1 MDTIFKNHTVNTI
14 ELDTSL
20 ANSINQ
26 IKKTAAENTVAIGKP
41 KQTDEPWRRT
51 DIKNFN
57 LEQYVPNDEGL
68 NIEIEMD
75 EQAFEILSISEAI
88 QKYPDQVSKIFGQ
101 IITKEDGF
109 FGEFAL
115 ATTENTLFVYLPKNK
130 TADSTPHIQINLS
143 QENTLGSAHILVYV
157 DDNASGELYIS
168 YTSSENKNIA
178 YTGVTE
184 VFIGKDSKF
193 TLIEKQ
199 EFGKQTWNMMTEK
212 AIVNQNSNLKWIH
225 GGFGS
230 LLTKNFSTVE
240 LHDKGSEAR
249 LYGAVFVNKDQLLDY
264 DTQQNHL
271 APHTFS
277 DLDFKI
283 AAKENGRSVWQGMI
297 YVDPIAQQTDAYQ
310 NNQNLI
316 LSEDAH
322 IDAIPGLEIQANDV
336 SCSHG
341 SSMLNLLEREIFYL
355 LSRGIDKETAEKTLI
370 EGYFHAVTD
379 HIDNEEIKE
388 EFALSI
394 ENKLQ

>member
-1 MDTIFKNHTVNTI
+1 MNTIFKNHAIQKINL
-14 ELDTSL
+14 ESSL
-20 ANSINQ
+20 ADSINE
-26 IKKTAAENTVAIGKP
+26 IKQKAGNNTLLIGKP

-51 DIKNFN
+51 NIKKFN
-57 LEQYVPNDEGL
+57 LEDFTPNQEGISFEL
-68 NIEIEMD
+68 DMD
-75 EQAFEILSISEAI
+75 EEAFKVLPISDAM
-88 QKYPDQVSKIFGQ
+88 QQYPEQVSNIFGK
-101 IITKEDGF
+101 IVTKEDGF
-109 FGEFAL
+109 FGEFSL
-115 ATTENTLFVYLPKNK
+115 ATTQNTLFVYLPKNK
-130 TADSTPHIQINLS
+130 IASSTPHIKIELTE
-143 QENTLGSAHILVYV
+143 ENTLGSAHILVYA
-157 DDNASGELYIS
+157 DDNATGELYIS
-168 YTSSENKNIA
+168 YTSSQNKNIA
-178 YTGVTE
+178 YTGITE
-184 VFIGKDSKF
+184 VFLGKNTNF

-199 EFGKQTWNMMTEK
+199 EFGKRTWNMMTEK

-240 LHDKGSEAR
+240 LHDKGAEAR
-249 LYGAVFVNKDQLLDY
+249 LYGAIFVDQDQLLDY

-283 AAKENGRSVWQGMI
+283 AAKDNGRSVWQGMI

-316 LSEDAH
+316 LSENAH

-370 EGYFHAVTD
+370 EGYFHVVTD
-379 HIDNEEIKE
+379 HIDNEEIRE
-388 EFALSI
+388 EFALCI

>member
-1 MDTIFKNHTVNTI
+1 MNTIFKNHSVSKIELNSPLATSINTI
-14 ELDTSL
+14 K
-20 ANSINQ
+20 Q
-26 IKKTAAENTVAIGKP
+26 MAADNTLAIGKP

-51 DIKNFN
+51 NIKNFN
-57 LEQYVPNDEGL
+57 LENFTPNSEGISFSL
-68 NIEIEMD
+68 DMD
-75 EQAFEILSISEAI
+75 EQAFDILPISDAI
-88 QKYPDQVSKIFGQ
+88 QKYPNQVSKIFGK
-101 IITKEDGF
+101 IVTKEDGF

-115 ATTENTLFVYLPKNK
+115 ATTQNTLFVYLPRNT
-130 TADSTPHIQINLS
+130 TATTTPQIQINLND
-143 QENTLGSAHILVYV
+143 ENTLGSAHILVYA

-168 YTSSENKNIA
+168 YSSLQDKNIA
-178 YTGVTE
+178 YTGITE
-184 VFIGKDSKF
+184 VFLGNNTSF

-249 LYGAVFVNKDQLLDY
+249 LYGAIFVNKDQLLDY

-316 LSEDAH
+316 LSEEAH

>member
-1 MDTIFKNHTVNTI
+1 MNTIFKNHAIQKI
-14 ELDTSL
+14 ELESSL
-20 ANSINQ
+20 ADSINE
-26 IKKTAAENTVAIGKP
+26 IKQKAADNTLLIGKP

-51 DIKNFN
+51 NIKKFN
-57 LEQYVPNDEGL
+57 LEDFTPNQEGISFEL
-68 NIEIEMD
+68 DMD
-75 EQAFEILSISEAI
+75 EEAFKVLPISDAM
-88 QKYPDQVSKIFGQ
+88 QQYPEQVSNIFGK
-101 IITKEDGF
+101 IVTKEDGF
-109 FGEFAL
+109 FGEFSL
-115 ATTENTLFVYLPKNK
+115 ATTQNTLFVYLPKNK
-130 TADSTPHIQINLS
+130 IASSTPHIKIELTE
-143 QENTLGSAHILVYV
+143 ENTLGSAHILVYA
-157 DDNASGELYIS
+157 DDNATGELYIS
-168 YTSSENKNIA
+168 YTSSQNKNIA

-184 VFIGKDSKF
+184 VFLGKNTNF

-199 EFGKQTWNMMTEK
+199 EFGKRTWNMMTEK

-240 LHDKGSEAR
+240 LHDKGAEAR
-249 LYGAVFVNKDQLLDY
+249 LYGAIFVDQDQLLDY

-283 AAKENGRSVWQGMI
+283 AAKDNGRSVWQGMI

-316 LSEDAH
+316 LSENAH

-370 EGYFHAVTD
+370 EGYFHVVTD
-379 HIDNEEIKE
+379 HIDNEEIRE
-388 EFALSI
+388 EFALCI